1 MQDANDSDISGTSGS
16 SRSDASIALSGFNV
30 VEKPNYDVEV
40 QYNNHDRKEC
50 KNRDEDNI
58 SLVKE
63 VLSNSPVFDQ
73 SLDTEIPVIQIT
85 ESSLPPST
93 PTSPLNACPEEDPFQ
108 AVLKEEQTCYLQ
120 VPSSDEDSD
129 ENDIISVEQNF
140 TNDSRTQK
148 FNPNEL
154 ISTSLVEQASKGVFM
169 RARRNTLH
177 EIQEE
182 ESSDIEDYEYES
194 DSISDAAS
202 YNVALEHKQGY

>member
-1 MQDANDSDISGTSGS
+1 M
-16 SRSDASIALSGFNV
+16 
-30 VEKPNYDVEV
+30 
-40 QYNNHDRKEC
+40 
-50 KNRDEDNI
+50 
-58 SLVKE
+58 
-63 VLSNSPVFDQ
+63 SNSPVFDQ

-108 AVLKEEQTCYLQ
+108 TVYKEEQTCYLQ